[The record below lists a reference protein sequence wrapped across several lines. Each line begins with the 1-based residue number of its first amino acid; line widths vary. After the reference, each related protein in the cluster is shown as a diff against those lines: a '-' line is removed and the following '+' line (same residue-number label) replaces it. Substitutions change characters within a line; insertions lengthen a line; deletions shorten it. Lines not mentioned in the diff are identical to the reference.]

1 MRTRRAKP
9 ASRVAGAAFAAGV
22 ALSVLLAGGARA
34 SKVYRWTDAAGQVQY
49 GDRVDPQVPERR
61 VAVSRVRAE
70 PSAIARLRLE
80 PGDDAQLAWVDN
92 LLAGPIEVML
102 HADAGAATAS
112 DPSLPARATIPA
124 QSAAL
129 VARIAA
135 GNPKLRVEAVPGTP
149 NARPRDVEYG
159 YPLQT
164 AALRIQQAWGGGFS
178 HADAENRHAV
188 DFAVAVGTPVLAAR
202 DGVVM
207 QSEGGFEDADPDED
221 DVGLDARANFVRIL
235 HDDGTMA
242 LYAHLQPDGVLARV
256 GQRVRRGQVIGLS
269 GNTGRSTA
277 PHLHF
282 VVQAN
287 RGMRLESVPFR
298 MFGPGGILRFAPA
311 QPGGD

>member
-1 MRTRRAKP
+1 MPHRA
-9 ASRVAGAAFAAGV
+9 ARFAARAFV
-22 ALSVLLAGGARA
+22 ITLAAGFTLTAPPAQA
-34 SKVYRWTDAAGQVQY
+34 SKVYRWTDAAGNVRY
-49 GDRVDPQVPERR
+49 GDRVDQAVHDRK
-61 VAVSRVRAE
+61 VAVSRVHAE
-70 PSAIARLRLE
+70 PAAIARLRVE
-80 PGDDAQLAWVDN
+80 AGDGVQLAWVDN

-102 HADAGAATAS
+102 HAEAGKRATS
-112 DPSLPARATIPA
+112 DPPLPARATIPA
-124 QSAAL
+124 QSAVL
-129 VARIAA
+129 VARIAS
-135 GNPKLRVEAVPGTP
+135 GHPTLRVVAVPGSP
-149 NARPRDVEYG
+149 SARPRDAEYV

-164 AALRIQQAWGGGFS
+164 ATLRIQQAWGGGFS

-221 DVGLDARANFVRIL
+221 DAGLDARANFVRIL

-256 GQRVRRGQVIGLS
+256 GQQVRRGQVIGLS

-298 MFGPGGILRFAPA
+298 MFGPHGILRFAPA
-311 QPGGD
+311 QAGDD

>member
-1 MRTRRAKP
+1 MRRRAARS
-9 ASRVAGAAFAAGV
+9 ASRAMTVAFAAGF
-22 ALSVLLAGGARA
+22 LLLAGHTQA
-34 SKVYRWTDAAGQVQY
+34 SKVYRWTDAAGNVQY
-49 GDRVDPQVPERR
+49 GDRVDPQVPERQ

-70 PSAIARLRLE
+70 PSAIARLRIE
-80 PGDDAQLAWVDN
+80 PGDGAQLAWVDN

-102 HADAGAATAS
+102 HADAGTPVAG
-112 DPSLPARATIPA
+112 DPPLPARATLPA
-124 QSAAL
+124 HSAVL

-135 GNPKLRVEAVPGTP
+135 GSPRLRVSAVPGTP

-164 AALRIQQAWGGGFS
+164 ASLRIQQAWDGGFS
-178 HADAENRHAV
+178 HIDAENRHAV

-221 DVGLDARANFVRIL
+221 EAGLDARANFVRIL

-242 LYAHLQPDGVLARV
+242 LYAHLQPDGVLARN

-298 MFGPGGILRFAPA
+298 MFGPHGILRFAPA
-311 QPGGD
+311 QAGGG

>member
-1 MRTRRAKP
+1 MRPRHAGFAQCSATAALAAALVLP
-9 ASRVAGAAFAAGV
+9 TGAAQ
-22 ALSVLLAGGARA
+22 A
-34 SKVYRWTDAAGQVQY
+34 SKVYRWTDAAGNVQY
-49 GDRVDPQVPERR
+49 GDRVDPRAPERG
-61 VAVSRVRAE
+61 VAVSRVGAE
-70 PSAIARLRLE
+70 PSAIARLRVE
-80 PGDDAQLAWVDN
+80 AGDGARLAWVDN

-102 HADAGAATAS
+102 HAQTGTHAAS
-112 DPSLPARATIPA
+112 DPPLPARATIPA
-124 QSAAL
+124 QSAVL
-129 VARIAA
+129 VARISA
-135 GNPKLRVEAVPGTP
+135 GNPGLQVVAVPGTP
-149 NARPRDVEYG
+149 NARPRDVEYA

-221 DVGLDARANFVRIL
+221 DDGLDARANFVRIL
-235 HDDGTMA
+235 HEDGTMA

-256 GQRVRRGQVIGLS
+256 GQQVRRGQVIGLS

-311 QPGGD
+311 QPGGG